1 VGVKADDGLSSFAR
15 DLADALRRGGIE
27 VTTGPGATSPDVVLY
42 LIAGAGQAAWYCDWP
57 GSGSAA
63 LASSLAGALTQ
74 ASSAAPP
81 FGFDCDALQTAGA
94 RVPATLVRL
103 PSGAV
108 EGRALAQSLA
118 RSVATYLDRYGA
130 TQRRWRDGA
139 RLAWP
144 AAGGITSPYGPEHP
158 LGIDI
163 GQWTGPIR
171 AAADGTVY
179 FAGGNACCS
188 YGLFVVIDSSSGI
201 RTLYGHL
208 ESLTVKT
215 GDRVKAGQILGQV
228 GCTGACSGPHLHF
241 EVFDS
246 GVRRNPLAYL
256 GN

>member
-1 VGVKADDGLSSFAR
+1 MLVKAGDGLSSLAS

-27 VTTGPGATSPDVVLY
+27 VSPGPGASRPDAVL
-42 LIAGAGQAAWYCDWP
+42 LLSASQGQAAWYCDWP

-74 ASSAAPP
+74 ASGAAPP
-81 FGFDCDALQTAGA
+81 SGFDCDALQAAGA
-94 RVPATLVRL
+94 RVPATLIQL
-103 PSGAV
+103 PSSAADA
-108 EGRALAQSLA
+108 RALAQSLA
-118 RSVATYLDRYGA
+118 SSVATYLDRYGA

-139 RLAWP
+139 RLVWP
-144 AAGGITSPYGPEHP
+144 AAGEITSVYGPAHP

-171 AAADGTVY
+171 AATDGTVY

-188 YGLFVVIDSSSGI
+188 YGLFVVIDSPGGI

-208 ESLTVKT
+208 ESLAVKT
-215 GDRVKAGQILGQV
+215 GDRVKAGQPIGEV
-228 GCTGACSGPHLHF
+228 GCTGACSGNHLHF

-246 GVRRNPLAYL
+246 GLRRNPLTYL
-256 GN
+256 P